1 MHIFKSS
8 WARIQIGDGFFG
20 DMRSM
25 VIQNDPDHGLFGVVF
40 IKLFDLYDSKMQ
52 FCTGSFRQIL
62 FWHFQQGWQAT
73 EKTSCFELKAIDVPR
88 ISDSDAQASKA
99 QGLKAAGVAQTM

>member
-1 MHIFKSS
+1 MELSEILQK
-8 WARIQIGDGFFG
+8 
-20 DMRSM
+20 
-25 VIQNDPDHGLFGVVF
+25 
-40 IKLFDLYDSKMQ
+40 FDLYDSKMQ

>member
-1 MHIFKSS
+1 MKLKEE
-8 WARIQIGDGFFG
+8 ARTQIGK
-20 DMRSM
+20 
-25 VIQNDPDHGLFGVVF
+25 IC
-40 IKLFDLYDSKMQ
+40 DLYDSKMQ

-73 EKTSCFELKAIDVPR
+73 EKTSCFELKAIDVAR